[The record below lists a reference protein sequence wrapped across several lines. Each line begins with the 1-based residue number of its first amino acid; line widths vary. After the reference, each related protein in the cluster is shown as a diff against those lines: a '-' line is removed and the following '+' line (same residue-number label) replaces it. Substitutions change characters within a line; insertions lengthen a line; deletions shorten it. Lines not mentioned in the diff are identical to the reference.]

1 MSKGVRIGIV
11 LAVVVL
17 FGIVVIL
24 KESKRGD
31 RLAARPQES
40 AEMSSAPATGEPS
53 QPASAG
59 EATDSDPSGAKEAAF
74 AADAST
80 STAEAPAPAT
90 GDAALPRLLDLG
102 SNKCIPCKMM
112 APILEELT
120 REYAGRMIVEVIDVR
135 ENRTAAQRYGVR
147 VIPTQIFYD
156 PSGRELFR
164 HEGFMDKA
172 TILAKWK
179 ELSIDLE
186 SR

>member
-24 KESKRGD
+24 KEGQRGD
-31 RLAARPQES
+31 SVAARPQES
-40 AEMSSAPATGEPS
+40 AEAASAPVTADAF
-53 QPASAG
+53 QPASEGGSA
-59 EATDSDPSGAKEAAF
+59 DSDPS
-74 AADAST
+74 
-80 STAEAPAPAT
+80 
-90 GDAALPRLLDLG
+90 GDAALPRLVDLG
-102 SNKCIPCKMM
+102 ADKCIPCKMM
-112 APILEELT
+112 APILEELIQ
-120 REYAGRMIVEVIDVR
+120 EYAGRMIVEVIDVR
-135 ENRTAAQRYGVR
+135 ENRSAAQRYGVR

-172 TILAKWK
+172 TILGKWQ
-179 ELSIDLE
+179 ELGIDLE